1 MHQCQPLSLA
11 EALFDKHA
19 ALQPDLDHYAGI
31 VSLHGLARL
40 AVLTGDTRL
49 RDKSLAALAPFIG
62 GQRQFACNF
71 PNYRC
76 GGIGTAYLLWQ
87 GWCPDAERI
96 VRHYAEEILHE
107 APRDPDGILSHPH
120 FAGEGRIWIDV
131 AFAVTPFLLFAGLAL
146 QEDRY
151 IEEAFQQTAKM
162 VAVFRNPDH
171 GLLHQS
177 KNFNGPGRLSEDAWS
192 RGNGWGIYALA
203 ELAANLPPDD
213 PRRARAVPLFTDLL
227 GACLDLRHPDGL
239 WCQEMTDHTSY
250 IETSGSGLILYALAL
265 ALEHRLIGAE
275 KNADLVRGLSALLPY
290 ITAEHD
296 VHQTCRGCLCPGRGT
311 KLDYMAR
318 APQVNDPHAF
328 GPLILAFGQ
337 AQALGLHTIEMTPA
351 SS

>member
-1 MHQCQPLSLA
+1 MNHCQTLHLA
-11 EALFDKHA
+11 EALFDRHA
-19 ALQPDLDHYAGI
+19 TLRPELDHYPGI
-31 VSLHGLARL
+31 VSLHGLTRL
-40 AVLTGDTRL
+40 AVLTGDPRL
-49 RDKSLAALAPFIG
+49 REKSLAALAPFVEG
-62 GQRQFACNF
+62 RRQFACNF
-71 PNYRC
+71 PNYHC
-76 GGIGTAYLLWQ
+76 GGIGSAYLLWQ
-87 GWCPDAERI
+87 GWLPDAEAT
-96 VRHYAEEILHE
+96 VRHYAEEILQQ

-120 FAGEGRIWIDV
+120 FPGEDRIWIDV

-151 IEEAFQQTAKM
+151 IEDAFQQTAKM
-162 VAVFRNPDH
+162 VGVFRNPAN

-177 KNFNGPGRLSEDAWS
+177 RNFNGPGKLSEDAWS
-192 RGNGWGIYALA
+192 RGNGWGIYALG
-203 ELAANLPPDD
+203 ELAAHLPPGD
-213 PRRARAVPLFTDLL
+213 PRRDRAVAMFTDLL
-227 GACLDLRHPDGL
+227 GACLAALHPDGL

-250 IETSGSGLILYALAL
+250 IETSGSGLILYALGL

-275 KNADLVRGLSALLPY
+275 KKADLVRGLSGLLPY

-337 AQALGLHTIEMTPA
+337 AHALGLHTIERNPV
-351 SS
+351 S

>member
-1 MHQCQPLSLA
+1 MTTSPALPLA
-11 EALFDKHA
+11 EALFDKHVS
-19 ALQPDLDHYAGI
+19 LNPTLGHYTGI
-31 VSLHGLARL
+31 VSLHGLTRL
-40 AVLTGDTRL
+40 AVISGDTRL
-49 RDKSLAALAPFIG
+49 REKILATLAPFVE
-62 GQRQFACNF
+62 GQRHFKCNF

-87 GWCPDAERI
+87 GWLPSARDT
-96 VRHYAEEILHE
+96 VRHYAEEILQE
-107 APRDPDGILSHPH
+107 APRTPQGIVCHPTH
-120 FAGEGRIWIDV
+120 PESERIWIDA

-151 IEEAFQQTAKM
+151 IEDAFQQTAKM
-162 VAVFRNPDH
+162 VGVFRNPTN

-192 RGNGWGIYALA
+192 RGNGWGIYALG
-203 ELAANLPPDD
+203 ELAAHLPPGD
-213 PRRARAVPLFTDLL
+213 PRRDRAVAMFTDLL
-227 GACLDLRHPDGL
+227 EACLAALHPDGL

-250 IETSGSGLILYALAL
+250 IETSGSGLILYALGL
-265 ALEHRLIGAE
+265 ALEHRLLGAE

-337 AQALGLHTIEMTPA
+337 AHALGLHTIERNPL
-351 SS
+351 S